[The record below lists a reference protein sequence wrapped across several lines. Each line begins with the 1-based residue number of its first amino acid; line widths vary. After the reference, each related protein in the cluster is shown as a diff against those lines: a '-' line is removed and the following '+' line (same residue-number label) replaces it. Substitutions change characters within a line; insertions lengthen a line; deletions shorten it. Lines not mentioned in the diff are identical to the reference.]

1 MFGFGSFAE
10 FAFAAIK
17 DAVEPIIHATMG
29 GLPPKKVK
37 TVIKKNQRD
46 EIAEIVRLAFEE
58 LEPTVPA
65 SIVKA
70 EQKVVKKEIA
80 KIDLADYDFAIAQV
94 NELLLQAKL
103 RLQEH
108 EAAMLAEIEDEESLL
123 MLI

>member
-46 EIAEIVRLAFEE
+46 EIAEIVRLAFDE
-58 LEPTVPA
+58 LEPTVPVN
-65 SIVKA
+65 IVKA

-103 RLQEH
+103 RLQQH
-108 EAAMLAEIEDEESLL
+108 EMLAELEDEESLL

>member
-17 DAVEPIIHATMG
+17 DAVEPLVHATMG

-37 TVIKKNQRD
+37 TPIKKNQRD
-46 EIAEIVRLAFEE
+46 EIAEIVRLAFQE
-58 LEPTVPA
+58 LEPTVSA

-80 KIDLADYDFAIAQV
+80 KIDLADYDFAIAQI

-108 EAAMLAEIEDEESLL
+108 EMLAELEDEESLL

>member
-17 DAVEPIIHATMG
+17 DAVEPLIHATTG

-46 EIAEIVRLAFEE
+46 EIAEIVRQAFDE

-65 SIVKA
+65 NIVKA

-108 EAAMLAEIEDEESLL
+108 QAMLAELEDEESLL

>member
-17 DAVEPIIHATMG
+17 DAVEPLIHATMG

-46 EIAEIVRLAFEE
+46 EVAEIVRLAFEE

-65 SIVKA
+65 NIVKA

-80 KIDLADYDFAIAQV
+80 KIDLADYDFAIVQI

-103 RLQEH
+103 RLQQH
-108 EAAMLAEIEDEESLL
+108 EMLAELEDEESLL

>member
-46 EIAEIVRLAFEE
+46 EIAEIVRLAFDE
-58 LEPTVPA
+58 LEPIVPA
-65 SIVKA
+65 NIVKA

-80 KIDLADYDFAIAQV
+80 KIDLADYDFAIAQI

-103 RLQEH
+103 RLQQH
-108 EAAMLAEIEDEESLL
+108 EMLAELEDEESLL

>member
-46 EIAEIVRLAFEE
+46 EIAEIVRLAFDE
-58 LEPTVPA
+58 LEPTVSA
-65 SIVKA
+65 NIVKA

-103 RLQEH
+103 RLQQH
-108 EAAMLAEIEDEESLL
+108 EMLAELQDEESLL

>member
-10 FAFAAIK
+10 FAFSAIK
-17 DAVEPIIHATMG
+17 DAVEPLVHATMG

-37 TVIKKNQRD
+37 TPIKKNQRD
-46 EIAEIVRLAFEE
+46 EIAEIVRLAFQE

-65 SIVKA
+65 NIVKA

-80 KIDLADYDFAIAQV
+80 KIDLADYDFAIAQI

-108 EAAMLAEIEDEESLL
+108 EMLAELEDEESLL

>member
-17 DAVEPIIHATMG
+17 DAVEPLVHATMG

-37 TVIKKNQRD
+37 TPIKKNQRD
-46 EIAEIVRLAFEE
+46 EIAEIVRLAFQE

-80 KIDLADYDFAIAQV
+80 KIDLADYDFAIAQI

-108 EAAMLAEIEDEESLL
+108 EMLAELEDEESLL

>member
-17 DAVEPIIHATMG
+17 DAVEPLIHATMG

-46 EIAEIVRLAFEE
+46 EIAEIVRLAFDE

-80 KIDLADYDFAIAQV
+80 KIDLADYDFAIAQI

-108 EAAMLAEIEDEESLL
+108 EMLAELEDEESLL